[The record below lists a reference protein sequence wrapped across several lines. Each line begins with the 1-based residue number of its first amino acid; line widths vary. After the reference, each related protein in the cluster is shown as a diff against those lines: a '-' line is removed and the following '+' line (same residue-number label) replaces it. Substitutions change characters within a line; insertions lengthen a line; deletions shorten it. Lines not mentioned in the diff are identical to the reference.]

1 MNDNINDVQNLIE
14 KELSHPKKVD
24 FFLKRSESTGANSR
38 RSKPVPGLTYKQ
50 VEIMPDDVQDRID
63 RAFDLLFDE
72 AFKNI
77 STKSN

>member
-1 MNDNINDVQNLIE
+1 MNDNINDVQNLIG
-14 KELSHPKKVD
+14 KKLSHPEKVD
-24 FFLKRSESTGANSR
+24 FFLKRPKSTGVNS
-38 RSKPVPGLTYKQ
+38 KKLNPDFTYKQ
-50 VEIMPDDVQDRID
+50 VELMPDDVQDRID

>member
-1 MNDNINDVQNLIE
+1 MNDNINDVQNLIG
-14 KELSHPKKVD
+14 KELSHPEKVD
-24 FFLKRSESTGANSR
+24 FFSKRPKSSRKPSR
-38 RSKPVPGLTYKQ
+38 RFRPIPDLTYKQ
-50 VEIMPDDVQDRID
+50 VELMPDDVQDRID